1 MPMIR
6 ARRTLVSPVAGV
18 AMVLV
23 ILGFMLR
30 RLYLIGLLMP
40 QARE

>member
-1 MPMIR
+1 MIR
-6 ARRTLVSPVAGV
+6 ARQTLVSPVAGV

-30 RLYLIGLLMP
+30 RLYLISL
-40 QARE
+40 